1 MDVKQ
6 LQAAAR
12 RMRAYNVLA
21 IHCAGSGH
29 PGGTLSIMDIAA
41 ALYLKVMRHAPH
53 NPDWQQRDRC
63 IWSTGHK
70 APALYV
76 ALAAAGYCKMEDV
89 ITGLR
94 KLDSPYEGHPHWLKL
109 GGVEVSTGSLG
120 QGLGFAVGQ
129 ALDAKEHNLDYTTYC
144 ILGDGEHDEGSVWEA
159 IMAAGHFKLDNLV
172 AIVDKNG
179 LQIDGPTKEV
189 MDIDPLDEKYK
200 AFNWHVITIDGHDMK
215 QILGAFSQAQNNKGK
230 PTCII
235 AQTVKGKGV
244 SFMENQAGWHGVA
257 TKGREQLTQALADIG
272 AEEVTEEFVDR
283 MLALSHEADRLN
295 EAQTKDSLPK
305 FSRDFWWNTEDQMK
319 VEMDPT
325 RMGFGRALEEIGDDE
340 RLCTLHADISGS
352 IKITDFEADH
362 PERKSRVY
370 SLGIAEQNMVSVAC
384 GLARNGRI
392 PIGGTY
398 GVFSSGRCW
407 DQLRTTACY
416 SNLNIKMAGAHG
428 GISVGP
434 DGATHQSLEDITLI
448 SILPNMHL
456 AVPADSVET
465 QKAAKAIILDVAGPG
480 YIRYAREATPVVTT
494 SDTPYEWGLANI
506 IRYRGPKSKFIDAF
520 ETVLSS
526 QYQNENEH
534 IAIIACGPM
543 VPEAMRA
550 GYILKEEYGLEARI
564 INAHTIKPL
573 DRTVIKAAVK
583 DIGALIT
590 VEEHQ
595 TGGFG
600 SIIAAA
606 ACAEKEFNEPLK
618 IDMVGV
624 DDRFGQS
631 APPWQLLK
639 KFGLTAEHIA
649 QRALL
654 LTKELGTTDR
664 QNCK

>member
-1 MDVKQ
+1 MDIKQ
-6 LQAAAR
+6 LQSAAR
-12 RMRAYNVLA
+12 RMRAYNILA

-29 PGGTLSIMDIAA
+29 PGGTLSIIDIAA
-41 ALYLKVMRHAPH
+41 ALYLEVMKHNPH

-76 ALAAAGYCKMEDV
+76 ALAAAGYCEMEDV

-94 KLDSPYEGHPHWLKL
+94 KLDSPFEGHPNWLKL
-109 GGVEVSTGSLG
+109 PGVEVSSGSLG

-129 ALDAKEHNLDYTTYC
+129 ALDAKERNLNYTTYC

-159 IMAAGHFKLDNLV
+159 IMSAGNFQLDNLV
-172 AIVDKNG
+172 AIVDKNK
-179 LQIDGPTKEV
+179 LQIDGPTSEV
-189 MDIDPLDEKYK
+189 MDISPLEEKYK
-200 AFNWHVITIDGHDMK
+200 AFNWYVITIDGHDMK
-215 QILGAFSQAQNNKGK
+215 QILGAFKQAQKNKGK

-244 SFMENQAGWHGVA
+244 SFMENVTGWHGVA
-257 TKGREQLTQALADIG
+257 TKSREQLNQALADIG
-272 AEEVTEEFVDR
+272 AEDITEEFVER
-283 MLALSHEADRLN
+283 MLALSEKGNQLN
-295 EAQTKDSLPK
+295 EAKTKDSIPK
-305 FSRDFWWNTEDQMK
+305 FSRDFWWNTENQMK
-319 VEMDPT
+319 VEMEPT
-325 RMGFGRALEEIGDDE
+325 RIGFGRALDEIGDDA

-352 IKITDFEADH
+352 IKISDFEANH

-370 SLGIAEQNMVSVAC
+370 SVGIAEQNMVSVSC

-398 GVFSSGRCW
+398 GVFAAGRCW
-407 DQLRTTACY
+407 DQWRTTACY

-434 DGATHQSLEDITLI
+434 DGATHQALEDITLMN
-448 SILPNMHL
+448 ILPNMHL
-456 AVPADSVET
+456 TVPADSVET
-465 QKAAKAIILDVAGPG
+465 QKAAKAIILDVVGPG
-480 YIRYAREATPVVTT
+480 YIRYAREATPIVTT
-494 SDTPYEWGLANI
+494 NDTPYKWGAANI
-506 IRYRGPKSKFIDAF
+506 IRYRGSKPRFVDAF
-520 ETVLSS
+520 ETVLST
-526 QYQNENEH
+526 QYKNENED

-550 GYILKEEYGLEARI
+550 GYILKSEYGLEVRI
-564 INAHTIKPL
+564 INIHTIKPL
-573 DRTVIKAAVK
+573 DRAAVKAAVK
-583 DIGALIT
+583 DIGIVIT

-606 ACAEKEFNEPLK
+606 ACIEKEFNRPLK
-618 IDMVGV
+618 FDMVGV

-631 APPWQLLK
+631 APPWQLLRR
-639 KFGLTAEHIA
+639 FGLTAEHITR
-649 QRALL
+649 RALA
-654 LTKELGTTDR
+654 LTEECSTKS
-664 QNCK
+664 QQHSK

>member
-1 MDVKQ
+1 
-6 LQAAAR
+6 
-12 RMRAYNVLA
+12 MRAYNVLA

-29 PGGTLSIMDIAA
+29 SGGTLSIMDIAA
-41 ALYLKVMRHAPH
+41 ALYLEVMKHDPH
-53 NPDWQQRDRC
+53 NPNWEQRDRC
-63 IWSTGHK
+63 IWSAGHK

-76 ALAAAGYCKMEDV
+76 ALAAAGYCGMEDV

-94 KLDSPYEGHPHWLKL
+94 KLDSPFEGHPNWLKL
-109 GGVEVSTGSLG
+109 PGVEVSTGSLG

-129 ALDAKEHNLDYTTYC
+129 ALDAKERNLDYTTYC

-159 IMAAGHFKLDNLV
+159 IMAAGNFQLDNLV
-172 AIVDKNG
+172 AIVDKNK

-189 MDIDPLDEKYK
+189 MDINPLDEKYK
-200 AFNWHVITIDGHDMK
+200 AFNWYVITIDGHNMK
-215 QILGAFSQAQNNKGK
+215 QILNAFKQAQKNKGK

-244 SFMENQAGWHGVA
+244 SFMENQVGWHGAA
-257 TKGREQLTQALADIG
+257 TKGREQLKQALTDIG

-283 MLALSHEADRLN
+283 MLALSKEADRLN
-295 EAQTKDSLPK
+295 KEKTTDSLPK
-305 FSRDFWWNTEDQMK
+305 FSRDFWWNNEDRMK
-319 VEMDPT
+319 VEMEPT
-325 RMGFGRALEEIGDDE
+325 RFGFGRALDEIGDDE

-352 IKITDFEADH
+352 IKITEFEANH
-362 PERKSRVY
+362 PERKSRVH
-370 SLGIAEQNMVSVAC
+370 SVGIAEQNMVSVAC

-398 GVFSSGRCW
+398 GVFASGRCW

-434 DGATHQSLEDITLI
+434 DGATHQSLEEI
-448 SILPNMHL
+448 SLMNILPNMHL

-465 QKAAKAIILDVAGPG
+465 QKATKAIILDIVGPG
-480 YIRYAREATPVVTT
+480 YIRYAREAMPIVTT
-494 SDTPYEWGLANI
+494 NDTPYEWGVANI
-506 IRYRGPKSKFIDAF
+506 IRYRGSKPKFIDAF
-520 ETVLSS
+520 ETILSTR
-526 QYQNENEH
+526 YQNENEH

-550 GYILKEEYGLEARI
+550 GYILKAEYGLETRI
-564 INAHTIKPL
+564 INVHTIKPL
-573 DRTVIKAAVK
+573 DRAVIKAAVK
-583 DIGALIT
+583 DIGVIVT

-606 ACAEKEFNEPLK
+606 ACAEKEFSEPLK

-639 KFGLTAEHIA
+639 KFGLTAEHIT
-649 QRALL
+649 QRALV
-654 LTKELGTTDR
+654 LTEQASTANR
-664 QNCK
+664 QNRK